1 MCVCFLKCVCT
12 LVEIGSLLNIVTVTV
27 RNELQLVRVCVE
39 AQVCSCFAPG
49 GTEGPEKRQ
58 AGMQPV
64 RPVQDAFCLG
74 SKVLSSLNT
83 YACYLCEFYINTTIQ
98 TDINQLHKFLRK

>member
-1 MCVCFLKCVCT
+1 MGSNVIQSSMLVEGLCACVCFLKCVHT

-27 RNELQLVRVCVE
+27 RDEVQLVRVCVE
-39 AQVCSCFAPG
+39 AQACFCFAPG

-58 AGMQPV
+58 AGMQPF

-74 SKVLSSLNT
+74 SKVLFLLKYICMLSL
-83 YACYLCEFYINTTIQ
+83 
-98 TDINQLHKFLRK
+98 

>member
-1 MCVCFLKCVCT
+1 M
-12 LVEIGSLLNIVTVTV
+12 
-27 RNELQLVRVCVE
+27 RVCVE

-98 TDINQLHKFLRK
+98 TDINQLHKFLRKWFYSDFESQMSPNIAIFKPSQRKN